1 MKIGLAQINPTIGD
15 MEGNAQL
22 ILTYV
27 QRAKEYGCD
36 LVVFPELS
44 ICGYPPMD
52 LLYQKGFVQACEHSL
67 NNLVNAV
74 TGIAVI
80 CGCPTINTEG
90 IGRPF
95 RNSAILFH
103 DGAIQATVCKTLMPN
118 YDVFDEAR
126 YFEPAESVAP
136 ILFKGLRI
144 GLTICEDIWNDV
156 DFFQHRMYRTDP
168 LAQLSSTS
176 PHIYVNIAASPF
188 DYTKPEFRIRLLKH
202 LAHKYS
208 RPFLY
213 VNQVGGQDSL
223 VFDGGSMAVSPDGG
237 IHCHAGEFKEG
248 LACVEVS
255 LHKPYLMS
263 TPDTKIVISINTDE
277 VIFRALVLSL
287 QDYTARCGFKRV
299 VIGLSGGI
307 DSALTAAIAVHALGP
322 QNVLGVLMPSE
333 FTSKESIEDA
343 TILAENLHIE
353 TITLPIT
360 SVFHEYKKTLAPV
373 FEHGPKGLEEENLQ
387 ARIRGAMLMAVSN
400 RLGHMVLATGN
411 KTELAVG
418 YCTLYGDLVGGYA
431 LLADLPKMRVYS
443 VARYINTLGRP
454 WRMNETDKTPVIPK
468 RIFTK
473 APTAELRPNQTDQDD
488 LPPYEILDTVLEEYI
503 EKQTSM
509 EEIIAKGF
517 DATTVKRIITMLH
530 RSEYKRRQ
538 APFGPKIS
546 GKAFGYGRRFPVT
559 HRYSDKIER

>member
-15 MEGNAQL
+15 IEANTQL
-22 ILTYV
+22 MRVYV
-27 QRAKEYGCD
+27 QNAKERGCE
-36 LVVFPELS
+36 LLVFPELS

-67 NNLVNAV
+67 NNLVKEV
-74 TGIAVI
+74 HGIAVI
-80 CGCPTINTEG
+80 CGCPTLNTEG

-95 RNSAILFH
+95 RNSAMLFH
-103 DGAIQATVCKTLMPN
+103 DGTVRGAVCKTLMPN

-126 YFEPAESVAP
+126 YFEPAGSTAP
-136 ILFKGLRI
+136 LLFKGLRI
-144 GLTICEDIWNDV
+144 GLTICEDIWNDA
-156 DFFQHRMYRTDP
+156 DFFQHRMYGTDP
-168 LAQLSSTS
+168 LEQLAGAS
-176 PHIYVNIAASPF
+176 PHIYINIAASPF
-188 DYTKPEFRIRLLKH
+188 DYTKPEFRIRLLNH
-202 LAHKYS
+202 LARKYS

-237 IHCHAGEFKEG
+237 ISCHAGEFREG
-248 LACVEVS
+248 LVCVELNPNENRLIPS
-255 LHKPYLMS
+255 PDSNIRY
-263 TPDTKIVISINTDE
+263 TPMHTDE
-277 VIFRALVLSL
+277 AIFKALVLSL

-307 DSALTAAIAVHALGP
+307 DSALTAAIAAHALEP

-343 TILAENLHIE
+343 LALADNLGIE
-353 TITLPIT
+353 TITLPIET
-360 SVFHEYKKTLAPV
+360 VFSEYKKTLAPV
-373 FEHGPKGLEEENLQ
+373 FERGQKGLEEENLQ
-387 ARIRGAMLMAVSN
+387 ARIRGALLMAISN

-431 LLADLPKMRVYS
+431 LLSDLPKMRVYS
-443 VARYINTLGRP
+443 VARHVNTLEGPWEKGRLK
-454 WRMNETDKTPVIPK
+454 NAHVIPE

-488 LPPYEILDTVLEEYI
+488 LPPYDVLDAILEEYI
-503 EKQTSM
+503 EKQASI
-509 EEIIAKGF
+509 EEIVAKGF
-517 DATTVKRIITMLH
+517 DLTTVKRIITMLH

-559 HRYSDKIER
+559 HNYLY

>member
-15 MEGNAQL
+15 IKANTQL
-22 ILTYV
+22 MLTYI
-27 QRAKEYGCD
+27 QRAKGKSCE
-36 LVVFPELS
+36 LLVFPELS

-52 LLYQKGFVQACEHSL
+52 LLYQKGFVQACEQSL
-67 NNLVNAV
+67 NNLIKKVH
-74 TGIAVI
+74 GIAVI

-90 IGRPF
+90 LGRPF

-103 DGAIQATVCKTLMPN
+103 EGAILGMVHKTLLPN

-126 YFEPAESVAP
+126 YFEPAKSTAP
-136 ILFKGLRI
+136 LPFKGLRI
-144 GLTICEDIWNDV
+144 GLTICEDIWNDA
-156 DFFQHRMYRTDP
+156 DFFSHQMYSTDP
-168 LAQLSSTS
+168 LAQLFNAS
-176 PHIYVNIAASPF
+176 PHIYINIAASPF

-202 LAHKYS
+202 LARKYS

-223 VFDGGSMAVSPDGG
+223 VFDGNSMTVSPDGS
-237 IHCHAGEFKEG
+237 IYCHAGDFQEG
-248 LACVEVS
+248 LTFVNLSPHE
-255 LHKPYLMS
+255 PYSMTAPEQEITIS
-263 TPDTKIVISINTDE
+263 TNTDE
-277 VIFRALVLSL
+277 AIFKALVLSL
-287 QDYTARCGFKRV
+287 KDYTARCGFKQV

-307 DSALTAAIAVHALGP
+307 DSALTAAIAAHALKP
-322 QNVLGVLMPSE
+322 QNVLGVLMPSQ
-333 FTSKESIEDA
+333 FTSTESIEDA
-343 TILAENLHIE
+343 LALAKKLNIE
-353 TITLPIT
+353 TITLPIET
-360 SVFHEYKKTLAPV
+360 VFTHYKETLAPV
-373 FEHGPKGLEEENLQ
+373 FKRGQKGLEEENLQ
-387 ARIRGAMLMAVSN
+387 ARIRGALLMAISN

-431 LLADLPKMRVYS
+431 LLSDLPKMRVYS
-443 VARYINTLGRP
+443 VARYVNTIEKP
-454 WRMNETDKTPVIPK
+454 WEKGPLKNAPVIPE

-488 LPPYEILDTVLEEYI
+488 LPPYDVLDAILEEYI
-503 EKQTSM
+503 EKQASM
-509 EEIIAKGF
+509 EEIVAKGF
-517 DATTVKRIITMLH
+517 NATTVKRILTMLH

-559 HRYSDKIER
+559 HNYLG

>member
-15 MEGNAQL
+15 LKAN
-22 ILTYV
+22 T
-27 QRAKEYGCD
+27 QRMLAYIQQAKEMGCE

-52 LLYQKGFVQACEHSL
+52 LLYQKGFVQACEQGLKH
-67 NNLVNAV
+67 LVKEV
-74 TGIAVI
+74 HGIAVI
-80 CGCPTINTEG
+80 CGCPTPNTEG
-90 IGRPF
+90 AGRPF

-103 DGAIQATVCKTLMPN
+103 DGAVQGAIHKTLLPN

-126 YFEPAESVAP
+126 YFEPPASTAP
-136 ILFKGLRI
+136 LLFKGLRI
-144 GLTICEDIWNDV
+144 GLTICEDIWNDAG
-156 DFFQHRMYRTDP
+156 FFHHRMYLTDP

-176 PHIYVNIAASPF
+176 PHIYINIAASPF
-188 DYTKPEFRIRLLKH
+188 DYTKPEFRIKLLKH

-223 VFDGGSMAVSPDGG
+223 VFDGGSMAVSSDGS
-237 IHCHAGEFKEG
+237 ICCHAGDFKEG
-248 LACVEVS
+248 LACVKLNSDEPFLIS
-255 LHKPYLMS
+255 ALDSRITIS
-263 TPDTKIVISINTDE
+263 TDTDE
-277 VIFRALVLSL
+277 AIFKALVLSL
-287 QDYTARCGFKRV
+287 KDYTARCGFQRV

-307 DSALTAAIAVHALGP
+307 DSALTAAIAAHALGP

-343 TILAENLHIE
+343 LGLAENLGIE
-353 TITLPIT
+353 TLTLPIGD
-360 SVFHEYKKTLAPV
+360 VFSEYKKTLAPV
-373 FEHGPKGLEEENLQ
+373 FSRGRKGLEEENLQ
-387 ARIRGAMLMAVSN
+387 ARIRGAMLMAISN
-400 RLGHMVLATGN
+400 RLGHMVIATGN

-431 LLADLPKMRVYS
+431 LLSDLPKMRVYS
-443 VARYINTLGRP
+443 VARYVNTLERP
-454 WRMNETDKTPVIPK
+454 WEKDRFKDAPVIPE

-488 LPPYEILDTVLEEYI
+488 LPPYDVLDAILEEYI
-503 EKQTSM
+503 EKQASM
-509 EEIIAKGF
+509 KEIIAKGF
-517 DATTVKRIITMLH
+517 DAATVRRIITMLH

-559 HRYSDKIER
+559 HNYLD